1 MEKQF
6 KKLMKWYGKHY
17 NEFVI
22 IKGDF
27 LSHELQDKIT
37 SASIIFVN
45 NYAFG
50 PNVDHKLKER
60 FADLKD
66 GARIVSSKSFCPLN
80 FRITDRNLT
89 DIGTIMHV
97 SELHP
102 LNGSVSWTN
111 KPVTYYLHIIDRTKL
126 ERYFSRV
133 NRGGRDKDDENTPP
147 THRGR
152 GKQLGRCNISAILIL
167 YLYWLYSRMCEKY

>member
-1 MEKQF
+1 MNRVFIDFFSLAAQDMDRYF
-6 KKLMKWYGKHY
+6 KKLMKWYGKTHGEY
-17 NEFVI
+17 EI
-22 IKGDF
+22 MKGDF
-27 LSHELQDKIT
+27 LSEPLQEKIT

-50 PNVDHKLKER
+50 PRVDHMLKER

-66 GARIVSSKSFCPLN
+66 GARIVSSRSFCPLN
-80 FRITDRNLT
+80 FRITDRNLS

-126 ERYFSRV
+126 ERYFARV
-133 NRGGRDKDDENTPP
+133 NSKGRDKDDENTPP

-152 GKQLGRCNISAILIL
+152 GKNLGKKKN
-167 YLYWLYSRMCEKY
+167 